1 MNIYVKLYLL
11 YVLHKY
17 AVQVLQYKYLIQY
30 FIETHYEICIKLMK
44 LIENDSSFCWARVN
58 RKIGMLIAVWRIPCL
73 QAL

>member
-1 MNIYVKLYLL
+1 MKIFILLWRVFRKFNSSHCLYNILNIYVKLYLL

-44 LIENDSSFCWARVN
+44 LIENDSSFC
-58 RKIGMLIAVWRIPCL
+58 
-73 QAL
+73 